1 MGKVWGSVRPK
12 EDVLTSIYDNI
23 VKTFT
28 PANYSLQKLGQRS
41 RVAYRK
47 IPVIKESVE
56 IIRTHFTD
64 AAITKMVV
72 GKMYTSSVEKKR
84 EV

>member
-1 MGKVWGSVRPK
+1 MGNVWGSVRPK

-28 PANYSLQKLGQRS
+28 PANYSLQKLGQ
-41 RVAYRK
+41 